1 MPGIEIKR
9 LRQEGKLDEALK
21 MAKEEYEIASTD
33 EWAKRNLSWVY
44 DSYCKKYAEE
54 GNYQAFD
61 EIVCAL
67 IDLGV
72 NESEAMLI
80 NSIGWRF
87 RRMISCVDKIED
99 ENERRHVLDRSFE
112 LVRQFNFAKPS
123 ETYSVLFK
131 AFQKYKDVWPAFK
144 RYCEWWNFDNFRQE
158 DYVCEVLPA
167 GKKEA
172 FSLVERAYMAYSK
185 SLLKE
190 DPKDIEAIK
199 AFVPKLETLSENHP
213 EMDYPGY
220 FAGKL
225 MLALNEKGEDIVAT
239 IRPFLRKKKN
249 EFWAWQLLAEAVE
262 EEDKDLYLACLL
274 RAVQCKTKG
283 DFLVNIRLRLVRELA
298 QRQAYY
304 HAAQQFIKY
313 CKTKLANNSNW
324 RPSGETL
331 FYYEQKW
338 YKERETYKQEPVPID
353 YMALTDNVLFGDM
366 PEQKC
371 VVSFVNSD
379 KQMVNVVYGKEKEG
393 FFKYESSLK
402 PSIGMVLSIRI
413 QDISQDGYM
422 KVLSAKRLT
431 EEKHLDLDF
440 FKATRG
446 LVIFN
451 KYKNT
456 YSFKVDDI
464 ICYIPPLLA
473 DKHSLEKGQTI
484 DAAILYSYNKK
495 KSQWMWKIVDIEFQ
509 GNAI

>member
-9 LRQEGKLDEALK
+9 LRQEGNLDEALK
-21 MAKEEYEIASTD
+21 MAKEEFEVAPTD
-33 EWAKRNLSWVY
+33 EWAKRNLAWVY

-80 NSIGWRF
+80 NSMGWRF
-87 RRMISCVDKIED
+87 RSMLAFVDKIED
-99 ENERRHVLDRSFE
+99 ENERGHVLDRLFE
-112 LVRQFNFAKPS
+112 LIQHFNFAKPS

-131 AFQKYKDVWPAFK
+131 AFLKYKDVWPAFK

-158 DYVCEVLPA
+158 DYVCEVLPT
-167 GKKEA
+167 GKKES

-190 DPKDIEAIK
+190 DPKDLEKIK

-324 RPSGETL
+324 RPSGETQ

-338 YKERETYKQEPVPID
+338 YKERETYKQEPLPID
-353 YMALTDNVLFGDM
+353 YMALTNNILFGDI

-379 KQMVNVVYGKEKEG
+379 KQMINVVYGKEKEG
-393 FFKYESSLK
+393 FFKYESSLQ
-402 PSIGMVLSIRI
+402 PSIGMVLSIRV
-413 QDISQDGYM
+413 QNVSQDGFM
-422 KVLSAKRLT
+422 KILSAK
-431 EEKHLDLDF
+431 EFSDEAYVDLDYY
-440 FKATRG
+440 KTIEG
-446 LVIFN
+446 MVIYN
-451 KYKNT
+451 ERKNM
-456 YSFKVDDI
+456 YSFKAGDI
-464 ICYIPPLLA
+464 VCFMPSQYIERY
-473 DKHSLEKGQTI
+473 SLEKGQSVEAT
-484 DAAILYSYNKK
+484 ILYSYNKK
-495 KSQWMWKIVDIEFQ
+495 KDKWMWKIMKMESEK
-509 GNAI
+509 